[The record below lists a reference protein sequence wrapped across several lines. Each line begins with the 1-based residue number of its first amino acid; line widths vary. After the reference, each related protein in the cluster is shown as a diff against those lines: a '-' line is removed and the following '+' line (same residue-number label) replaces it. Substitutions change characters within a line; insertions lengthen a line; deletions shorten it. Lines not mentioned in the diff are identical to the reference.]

1 MIKLTD
7 EDRAKYT
14 PKKKQ
19 TNLEKIRAM
28 SAEELAVY
36 LVDATEYR
44 AYAFS
49 SASYLDFKYH
59 EDTYNYDEAVNNTKQ
74 WLESE
79 VEE

>member
-7 EDRAKYT
+7 EDRARYA

-28 SAEELAVY
+28 SADELAGW
-36 LVDATEYR
+36 LVHITDHCSSNGMCLECPL
-44 AYAFS
+44 AFICN
-49 SASYLDFKYH
+49 K
-59 EDTYNYDEAVNNTKQ
+59 EDLKN

>member
-7 EDRAKYT
+7 EDRARYT

-36 LVDATEYR
+36 LVDATAYR
-44 AYAFS
+44 ESAFS
-49 SASYLDFKYH
+49 PTSYLDFKYH
-59 EDTYNYDEAVNNTKQ
+59 EDTYDFNEAVNNTKQ
-74 WLESE
+74 WLWSE
-79 VEE
+79 VE

>member
-14 PKKKQ
+14 PKKKK

-28 SAEELAVY
+28 SAEELAGFLYKV
-36 LVDATEYR
+36 TGCCE
-44 AYAFS
+44 S
-49 SASYLDFKYH
+49 
-59 EDTYNYDEAVNNTKQ
+59 EDCLSCPMHSIRIGCETKTDVLT